1 MKINKIGYN
10 IMNAMAEQKLSI
22 SELARRM
29 SYNRT
34 TISRYINH
42 PGHMPVDVFCIIA
55 DHLGKNISELTEGVW
70 TE

>member
-1 MKINKIGYN
+1 MNINKIGYN

-29 SYNRT
+29 HFCRT
-34 TISRYINH
+34 TVSRYLNN
-42 PGHMPVDVFCIIA
+42 PGRMPVDVFCIIA

-70 TE
+70 MD